1 MLGLDVHICSW
12 GHHTCY
18 FIVAAAGLEQ
28 PGKRRHRKV
37 LPDAAQGISDGD
49 LKRVARRGGV
59 KRSAGGVA
67 EEMRDALK
75 TFLAPVLQGVAA
87 VTDGT
92 KPARKTAKP
101 ADVIEA
107 VKANGKK
114 FIFLFERTSF
124 PKLIRLFN

>member
-1 MLGLDVHICSW
+1 MPNKKASNNESG
-12 GHHTCY
+12 
-18 FIVAAAGLEQ
+18 Q

-37 LPDAAQGISDGD
+37 LRDASQGLTKGD
-49 LKRVARRGGV
+49 VRRLSRRGGV

-67 EEMRDALK
+67 DEVRDALTDYLK
-75 TFLAPVLQGVAA
+75 PILQGVAA
-87 VTDGT
+87 VTGGV

-114 FIFLFERTSF
+114 FSFLFERTSF